1 VVLSGFFPWWVALA
15 AVLFPVASLLGGVLS
30 WLADGKPSAARQRRE
45 ALLSVFCAS
54 LGLVAMIVMVLIGF
68 DLHTKLGPYGTSLI
82 GDAAGGLWLMF
93 AGLLLILV
101 GVVLRSVP
109 LLRRGS

>member
-1 VVLSGFFPWWVALA
+1 
-15 AVLFPVASLLGGVLS
+15 
-30 WLADGKPSAARQRRE
+30 
-45 ALLSVFCAS
+45 
-54 LGLVAMIVMVLIGF
+54 MIVMVLIGF
-68 DLHTKLGPYGTSLI
+68 DLHTKLGPYGASLV

-93 AGLLLILV
+93 AGLVLILV